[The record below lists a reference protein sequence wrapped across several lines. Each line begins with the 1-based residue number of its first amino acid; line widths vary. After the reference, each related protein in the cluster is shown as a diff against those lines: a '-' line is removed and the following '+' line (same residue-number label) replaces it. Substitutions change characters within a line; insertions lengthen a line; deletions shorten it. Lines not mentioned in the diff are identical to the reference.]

1 MTIILNKSL
10 TKQTRNTFI
19 SESSIGRCRAS
30 DVKQHLD
37 TCSHLMAKA
46 KCSHSN
52 GWFVCLC
59 LQRAVSPGSVRA
71 TQSEELFICLGWS
84 GRLARGPSWR
94 HKRGSSAAE
103 AELSTLQKW
112 KADVENRRRCHRL
125 TVPLEVGLF
134 SSNNPA
140 ACVKNAI
147 SVSRRWWLRSKETIG
162 ALINR
167 IHSQIYLKPRSSYIS
182 NRKRAIRRFGV
193 TPKLGLELVLT
204 ILFYF
209 PCCLSPNMSHVS
221 PEHARGTRRRH
232 TPSTVNVSR
241 VTSEEHG

>member
-1 MTIILNKSL
+1 
-10 TKQTRNTFI
+10 
-19 SESSIGRCRAS
+19 
-30 DVKQHLD
+30 
-37 TCSHLMAKA
+37 MAKA

-103 AELSTLQKW
+103 AKLSTPQKW

-125 TVPLEVGLF
+125 TVLLEVGLF

-147 SVSRRWWLRSKETIG
+147 SVSHRQVFGPRRWWLRSEETVG

-167 IHSQIYLKPRSSYIS
+167 IRSQIYLKPRSSYVN
-182 NRKRAIRRFGV
+182 NRKRAIKRLRV
-193 TPKLGLELVLT
+193 TPKLGLELVLM
-204 ILFYF
+204 ILFHL
-209 PCCLSPNMSHVS
+209 PCCLSPNMSHVTCQ
-221 PEHARGTRRRH
+221 PRAR
-232 TPSTVNVSR
+232 
-241 VTSEEHG
+241 